1 MRKLNRRSFLGH
13 TAVAGGAV
21 LALEGLMASSKMFS
35 LPGSRVYAG
44 GAGDYGPLIAQ
55 ASNNTGE
62 IRLKLPEGFQ
72 YTIIGKQGT
81 IMGDGRPTPA
91 AHDGMAAFDA
101 YGMIHLVRNH
111 ELQGGTASSV
121 AFGSIPYDPKA
132 LGGTTT
138 VVVDPVTRLVAYD
151 FASLSGTVRNCAGG
165 PTPWGSW
172 LTCEETTLGPAANNT
187 FTKPH
192 GYIFEI
198 PAASYTE
205 SPAVAFNAM
214 GRFSHEAVA
223 VDPATSVVYETE
235 DANPSGFY
243 RFLPNQPG
251 FVGQPANLAAGGTLQ
266 MLAVANQPQYD
277 TRTGQTPGVELSA
290 VWVVIDFPDPQ
301 TGQQSVVNQGIAKGG
316 ARFARL
322 EGAWYGDGNIF
333 FVSTSGGN
341 SGLGQVW
348 QYTPTGTDTGILK
361 LVYESTSSAILEA
374 PDNLHFTPRGGIL
387 LCEDG
392 GGLNFLRGLTPS
404 GVVFDFV
411 GHAVSSSE
419 CAGATFSRDGQTL
432 FFNYQGTGETFAVW
446 PRDGRSWEE
455 GAL

>member
-1 MRKLNRRSFLGH
+1 VGKLNRRSFLGR
-13 TAVAGGAV
+13 TAMASGAV
-21 LALEGLMASSKMFS
+21 LALEGLMTSSKMFTM
-35 LPGSRVYAG
+35 PGSRVYAG
-44 GAGDYGPLIAQ
+44 GSGDYGPLITQ

-62 IRLKLPEGFQ
+62 LRLKLPEGFQ
-72 YTIIGKQGT
+72 YTIIGRQGT

-91 AHDGMAAFDA
+91 SHDGMAAFDA

-111 ELQGGTASSV
+111 ELQGGAASSV

-172 LTCEETTLGPAANNT
+172 LTCEETLVAPAANNT
-187 FTKPH
+187 FTKRH
-192 GYIFEI
+192 GYIFEV
-198 PAASYTE
+198 PAANYGETT
-205 SPAVAFNAM
+205 PVALTAM
-214 GRFSHEAVA
+214 GRFEHEAVA
-223 VDPATSVVYETE
+223 VDPATSIIYETE

-243 RFLPNQPG
+243 RFLPSQPG
-251 FVGQPANLAAGGTLQ
+251 SIGQPANLAAGGTLQ
-266 MLAVANQPQYD
+266 MLAVVNQPGYD
-277 TRTGQTPGVELSA
+277 TRTGETPGVPLDA
-290 VWVVIDFPDPQ
+290 TWVTIDFPDPQ
-301 TGQQSVVNQGIAKGG
+301 TGQPSCVNQGIAKGG

-322 EGAWYGDGNIF
+322 EGAWYGSDSIF

-348 QYTPTGTDTGILK
+348 RYTPTGTDTGILT

-387 LCEDG
+387 LCDDG

-411 GHAVSSSE
+411 GHAVSNSE
-419 CAGATFSRDGQTL
+419 VAGATFSRDGQTL

-446 PRDGRSWEE
+446 PRDGHSWEE

>member
-1 MRKLNRRSFLGH
+1 VVKLNRRSFLGR
-13 TAVAGGAV
+13 TAMAGGA
-21 LALEGLMASSKMFS
+21 ALMTSNHKLRS
-35 LPGSRVYAG
+35 LTGSVARA
-44 GAGDYGPLIAQ
+44 AGDYGPLIAQ
-55 ASNNTGE
+55 PSNNTGQNLL
-62 IRLKLPEGFQ
+62 RLPAGFQ
-72 YTIIGKQGT
+72 YTIIGKSGT
-81 IMGDGRPTPA
+81 TMADGRRTPS
-91 AHDGMAAFDA
+91 AHDGMAAFDV

-111 ELQGGTASSV
+111 ELEGGAAGSV

-138 VVVDPVTRLVAYD
+138 VVVDPVTRTVVYD

-172 LTCEETTLGPAANNT
+172 LTCEETTVGPAGNNSYT
-187 FTKPH
+187 QPH

-198 PAASYTE
+198 PAANYSE
-205 SPAVAFNAM
+205 SPAIPFKAM

-223 VDPATSVVYETE
+223 VDPATGVIYETE

-243 RFLPNQPG
+243 RFIPNQPG
-251 FVGQPANLAAGGTLQ
+251 FPGQPANLSAGGLLQ
-266 MLAVANQPQYD
+266 MLAVAGQPGYD
-277 TRTGQTPGVELSA
+277 TRTGETVGVQLNA
-290 VWVVIDFPDPQ
+290 VWVNIDIPDPGV
-301 TGQQSVVNQGIAKGG
+301 GQQSTVNQGIAKGG

-322 EGAWYGDGNIF
+322 EGAWHGNGSIY

-341 SGLGQVW
+341 AGLGQVW
-348 QYTPTGTDTGILK
+348 KYTPTTASTGILT
-361 LVYESTSSAILEA
+361 LVYESASSAVLEA

-392 GGLNFLRGLTPS
+392 GGLNFVRGLTPA
-404 GVVFDFV
+404 GTIFDFV
-411 GHAVSSSE
+411 VHNTSSSE
-419 CAGATFSRDGQTL
+419 CAGATFSQDGQTL

-446 PRDGRSWEE
+446 PRDGHSWEE